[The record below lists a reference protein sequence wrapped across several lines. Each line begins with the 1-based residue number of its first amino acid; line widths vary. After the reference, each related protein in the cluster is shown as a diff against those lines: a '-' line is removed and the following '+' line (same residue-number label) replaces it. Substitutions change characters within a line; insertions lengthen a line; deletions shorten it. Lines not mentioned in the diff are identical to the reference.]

1 MSLLVATNTPRF
13 QNWNAETPQTRV
25 GQKRKRLT
33 KSGDDASLPQ
43 VLCGTKAMEWPG
55 LYETSATKRRKI
67 TSATLNVDFLNC
79 CYDPIVANVVQR
91 LDINSLLS
99 LGCAS
104 KLWQIVTTAS
114 HGLWSSLAYPMKP
127 HINNEKRFCV
137 QMRKE
142 LSRDV
147 VVDGDFIHASF
158 LRTRPKLYVVS
169 RCNGELV
176 VDAIPMVRGE
186 EQHIT
191 FILPGVNARADDIVS
206 ACFSENGSF
215 IALLRHNGE
224 VILVNLACGKVTTI
238 PTTIRLYNTC
248 KLPMFFHHSHLVI
261 VDHREDSNIIRFL
274 AMDCQNEE
282 PDFVESIT
290 TTNVS
295 LSAITCRSDD
305 NSLIVGVGCVK
316 GSAEVLLFCATL
328 DDKLSLRYNVVTPKF
343 PVEVPDFF
351 TDRLSRIATTQ
362 SNLYC
367 VCIFGAPIW
376 FDSALQL
383 SQRSDCPY
391 FEKSPINAATLNQ
404 HQVFSD
410 CLVSIDKVTRAYV
423 PKQDSIFDVHVL
435 GSPFSAPKHTY
446 RENYYYD
453 NAGSNGRVIS
463 VHPHTNKKQTTV
475 RLRTFSG

>member
-13 QNWNAETPQTRV
+13 QNWNAETPRTRV

-33 KSGDDASLPQ
+33 KSGDEASSPQ
-43 VLCGTKAMEWPG
+43 VPFGTKATSWPG
-55 LYETSATKRRKI
+55 LRKNSTTKRRKI

-91 LDINSLLS
+91 LDVNSLLS

-127 HINNEKRFCV
+127 QINNEKRFCV

-158 LRTRPKLYVVS
+158 LRTRPELYVVS
-169 RCNGELV
+169 RCNGEV
-176 VDAIPMVRGE
+176 AVDAIPLIYGE

-191 FILPGVNARADDIVS
+191 FILPGVDARADDIVN

-224 VILVNLACGKVTTI
+224 IILVNVESGTVTTI
-238 PTTIRLYNTC
+238 PTTIRLYNSY

-261 VDHREDSNIIRFL
+261 VDHHEDSNIIRFL
-274 AMDCQNEE
+274 TMDCQSE
-282 PDFVESIT
+282 DTGFVESIT
-290 TTNVS
+290 TINVA

-305 NSLIVGVGCVK
+305 NSLIVGAGCVK
-316 GSAEVLLFCATL
+316 GSAEVLLFSVTV
-328 DDKLSLRYNVVTPKF
+328 DDKLSLRWNIVTPKF

-383 SQRSDCPY
+383 SQRTACPY
-391 FEKSPINAATLNQ
+391 FEKSSINAATLTQ

-410 CLVSIDKVTRAYV
+410 CLMSIDKVTRAYV
-423 PKQDSIFDVHVL
+423 PKQDGIFDVHAL
-435 GSPFSAPKHTY
+435 GSPFRAPKHPY
-446 RENYYYD
+446 QENYYYD
-453 NAGSNGRVIS
+453 NAGTNGRVIS